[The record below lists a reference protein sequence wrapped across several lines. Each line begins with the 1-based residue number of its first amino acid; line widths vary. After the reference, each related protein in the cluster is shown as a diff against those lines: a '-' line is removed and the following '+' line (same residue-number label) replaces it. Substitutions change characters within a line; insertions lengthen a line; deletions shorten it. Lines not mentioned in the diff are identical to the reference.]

1 MKDDGHERKLKF
13 ADHALVLLLKG
24 IKKKWKQP
32 ISYYFSQGGFNAV
45 QLKQILK
52 TTIEALQ
59 QIGFTI
65 IGTVCDQYSSNIN
78 AIKQLVED
86 SERERN
92 MYSDLQLFRIG
103 GQEIVGIFDPPH
115 LLKGIRNNLL
125 KYNLKFVTN
134 GTAKLC
140 SWDDIVQLYEL
151 DVGDFN
157 TRMCYKLTDS
167 HIYEDKMKKM
177 KVKHAAQSFYCIRW
191 TIRYGKDNLLSNTA
205 EGTADFLSLMDQL
218 FDSVNGSTYEADHG
232 KDLRCAVKKNSPH
245 LDFWKESIKVLESA
259 KFIKQNNSEFLV
271 VGFAYLTPRHINQ
284 DSPLENF
291 FGMIRSH
298 GVRNV
303 NPTCISFMASFK
315 TSLIN
320 NFTSL
325 HSPGANCESDENS
338 ALNSLELFLQQ
349 GTEESER
356 NIAEPDLD
364 DDLLEHCNTFKFS
377 EESNDFI
384 INTHSYIAGYVA
396 KTLLKNIGNCQMC
409 RNQLVSTT
417 SSKSNDYELY
427 WDIVIH
433 TDFLSTQKETDHYL
447 IDISISN
454 DSNIQCE
461 NCYKNKYMDMTIK

>member
-1 MKDDGHERKLKF
+1 MSIEPALSYDQKNDTVIGFEDDGHERKLKF

-177 KVKHAAQSFYCIRW
+177 KVKHAAQVFSHRVSTAIRW
-191 TIRYGKDNLLSNTA
+191 TIRYGKLLEVPRKDNLLSNTA

-259 KFIKQNNSEFLV
+259 KFIKQNNSEFVPPSLNNWIKTLRAFIYIWNTV
-271 VGFAYLTPRHINQ
+271 SKVGFAYLTPRHINQ
-284 DSPLENF
+284 DPLENF

-303 NPTCISFMASFK
+303 Q
-315 TSLIN
+315 SLNGLDGFCRKHDIAY
-320 NFTSL
+320 SQ
-325 HSPGANCESDENS
+325 SSD
-338 ALNSLELFLQQ
+338 LQD
-349 GTEESER
+349 R
-356 NIAEPDLD
+356 NKA
-364 DDLLEHCNTFKFS
+364 
-377 EESNDFI
+377 
-384 INTHSYIAGYVA
+384 
-396 KTLLKNIGNCQMC
+396 
-409 RNQLVSTT
+409 
-417 SSKSNDYELY
+417 DYELEQRA
-427 WDIVIH
+427 WDRVKSK
-433 TDFLSTQKETDHYL
+433 DAKFGEKAAV
-447 IDISISN
+447 
-454 DSNIQCE
+454 
-461 NCYKNKYMDMTIK
+461 

>member
-1 MKDDGHERKLKF
+1 MALLNKIPFNVSLNEKIFEVLKDLALKLYSLDRYSVLLFDEMSIEPALSYGQKNYTVIGFEDDGHERKLKF

-140 SWDDIVQLYEL
+140 SWNDIVQLYDL

-157 TRMCYKLTDS
+157 TRMCYKLTET

-177 KVKHAAQSFYCIRW
+177 KVKHVAQVFSHRVSTAIRW
-191 TIRYGKDNLLSNTA
+191 TIRYGKLLEVVTEKYLSYIAIYKYIANYKYSFYYSKKNHITTLFPTRKDNLLSNTA

-232 KDLRCAVKKNSPH
+232 KDLKCAVKKNSPRLH
-245 LDFWKESIKVLESA
+245 FWKESIEVLESA
-259 KFIKQNNSEFLV
+259 KFIKQNNSELV
-271 VGFAYLTPRHINQ
+271 PPSLNNWIKTMKAFIYIWNTVSKVGFAYLTPRHINQ
-284 DSPLENF
+284 DPLENF
-291 FGMIRSH
+291 F
-298 GVRNV
+298 
-303 NPTCISFMASFK
+303 
-315 TSLIN
+315 
-320 NFTSL
+320 
-325 HSPGANCESDENS
+325 
-338 ALNSLELFLQQ
+338 
-349 GTEESER
+349 
-356 NIAEPDLD
+356 
-364 DDLLEHCNTFKFS
+364 
-377 EESNDFI
+377 
-384 INTHSYIAGYVA
+384 
-396 KTLLKNIGNCQMC
+396 
-409 RNQLVSTT
+409 
-417 SSKSNDYELY
+417 
-427 WDIVIH
+427 
-433 TDFLSTQKETDHYL
+433 
-447 IDISISN
+447 
-454 DSNIQCE
+454 
-461 NCYKNKYMDMTIK
+461 